1 MLMENPSKHH
11 VNQERLDEERMIIDQ
26 AKKQPAAF
34 EPLYRRYFEDIFR
47 FIYQRVDSKDLA
59 KDLTQQTFIK
69 AMNALSNYEDR
80 GLPFKSWLYRI
91 ALNELNSEFR
101 KNSKNQCLNLS
112 SEGIEEIMDEMEE
125 HNNYEPYI
133 ERLTEVMGMLEPENL
148 YLLEMRFFEKRSF
161 KEIGEILEITENN
174 AKVKTYRLLEKI
186 KHIIIKAA

>member
-69 AMNALSNYEDR
+69 AMNALPKYEDR

-112 SEGIEEIMDEMEE
+112 SEGIEEIMDEMQE
-125 HNNYEPYI
+125 HDNYEPYI